1 MSHPQKT
8 CRVLSPS
15 ARIGLRPF
23 GAIMPRYALLVA
35 GEPPQQGV
43 NVRSPPASPLASAN
57 AALPT
62 SAQTRLCVG
71 AYGTGRAPALA
82 PTTVP
87 IRLGNPFS
95 SKARSLRQH
104 RHLLPSPSFPLP
116 HGRHPRCPCCRSPSR
131 PPPAALAAPATTSAT
146 RMPHLRTRTDPP
158 PTRPRSA
165 CLLVQWHGKGDAR
178 EIKRRGARTRA
189 RRPANRRRTAVPPVL
204 PSAVF
209 GHGPAHRV
217 ALLHAS
223 GVHLPR
229 PRLRPGVAR
238 RLRQRH
244 ALGRRGD
251 VRGARAARLAHRS
264 PEPPRENER
273 LLRRPDRPRYDD
285 GGPRP
290 HPRRRPYGCGVRR
303 RHGDGHRR
311 SVPLLPLG
319 RGVQPDGRH
328 ADAHVRCSVLHRGG
342 GRIVRRQHD
351 APAVRHPRHRAS
363 APRLACVRT
372 AELPAPA
379 RRATP
384 ANGRAPPA
392 PLGAARHHGRSGA
405 AVGHGWLAHTG
416 SRVDGSGASRRG
428 DRSGR
433 HRRHR
438 HGPHA

>member
-15 ARIGLRPF
+15 ARVGLRPF
-23 GAIMPRYALLVA
+23 GAIMPCCALLVA

-43 NVRSPPASPLASAN
+43 NCALTPGLTPSSRKRSASHIS
-57 AALPT
+57 
-62 SAQTRLCVG
+62 S
-71 AYGTGRAPALA
+71 
-82 PTTVP
+82 
-87 IRLGNPFS
+87 NP
-95 SKARSLRQH
+95 SLRRRLRNWPRSRPRPHDGSNSPWQP
-104 RHLLPSPSFPLP
+104 LFQQSPQPSPA
-116 HGRHPRCPCCRSPSR
+116 
-131 PPPAALAAPATTSAT
+131 PPPAPVAVIPAPTWPPPALPLLSQPFPPPPLPLPARPIFAPAPT
-146 RMPHLRTRTDPP
+146 PP
-158 PTRPRSA
+158 NPSTQPRNE

-217 ALLHAS
+217 ALLHAR

-351 APAVRHPRHRAS
+351 ATAVRHPRHRAS

-392 PLGAARHHGRSGA
+392 PLEAARHHGRSGA
-405 AVGHGWLAHTG
+405 AVGHGRLAHTG